1 MADIARSLD
10 ELFTRQRA
18 HRAFLSDPI
27 DDDVIRRL
35 LESATRAPSAENR
48 QPWQFVVVT
57 ETDRRH
63 TIWALAARAWVAG
76 GRQAAAATLTDEMHA
91 DVDHGITA
99 GFAGAPV
106 TIVVGADLRRCHA
119 TTIGS
124 SVFPAVQNL
133 LLAATAHG
141 LGSALTTIS
150 TVFADDLR
158 EVVGFPDSIV
168 PVAVLPIGRPAR
180 RLGSSRREPVEDHAH
195 REVYGNGW

>member
-1 MADIARSLD
+1 MADVARSL
-10 ELFTRQRA
+10 EALMARQRA
-18 HRAFLSDPI
+18 HRTFLPDPI
-27 DDDVIRRL
+27 DDATMERL

-48 QPWQFVVVT
+48 QPWQFVVVRGP
-57 ETDRRH
+57 DRRQA
-63 TIWALAARAWVAG
+63 IWALAERAWSAG
-76 GRQAAAATLTDEMHA
+76 GRDAAAATLGDELHA

-106 TIVVGADLRRCHA
+106 TIVVGADLDRCHA
-119 TTIGS
+119 ATIGS

-158 EVVGFPDSIV
+158 EIVGFPASIV
-168 PVAVLPIGRPAR
+168 PVAVVPIGQPAR

-195 REVYGNGW
+195 REAYGNGW